1 VTTCGIIYK
10 MQSVVRR
17 EVLKTPKRKKQK
29 AIPGSEE
36 KQGRQ
41 KQIPWSLISIIL
53 ICLVGVIA
61 YSNSF
66 DCSFHFDDT
75 PNIEENIAIRNLSNV
90 KSWLGFIPSRP
101 IGTLSFALN
110 YHFHRLDVWGYHLVN
125 LAIHIANAVLV
136 WWLVMLT
143 MSTPVMR
150 SQPVNRRKMSMA
162 LFAALLFVSHPL
174 ATQSVTYIVQR
185 LASLATLFYL
195 LSLALYVKG
204 RIWEGN
210 RGTLVYVY
218 YSGSILC
225 AVLGMLT
232 KEIVFTLP
240 FAFVLYEFS
249 FIKTDAWKID
259 LKDRGIQIPIIILV
273 IFVAL
278 FFFNFS
284 FGIFNP
290 IPPLLAQGYDY
301 PITAWEYFLTQFSV
315 ILTYIRL
322 FVVPVNQNFD
332 YDYPVSHSLLE
343 GHTVFGLLSLAGIAL
358 LGILLFRRYRLI
370 SFGIIWFF
378 LTLSVESSILPIS
391 QNVIFEHRTY
401 LPSLGFFL
409 VLTGIAFYF
418 LWDRYRQVA
427 WSIMVLLVL
436 TNTVL
441 TYERNKVWRS
451 DYTLWGDCI
460 KKSPNKPRPLV
471 NYGKALI
478 DAGNASEALT
488 YYDKAI
494 EINPHFYLAYYN
506 RGKAKIDLEDYKG
519 AVTDGEGALR
529 INPYY
534 PDGYHVLGVALAHQG
549 KMAEAITHLKE
560 AIKLK
565 PGSADYHYN
574 LGDFLAHQGKA
585 GEAITHFQEAIKLKP
600 GYVDAENKLGNTLEG
615 EGRLDEAIGH
625 YAEALRID
633 PNRVDSYNN
642 MGLAL
647 TKQGRLDEAIPNF
660 LKAIRINPGNAA
672 AHYNLGTLLASQGKL
687 DDAINQF
694 RESIRISP
702 GYAKAH
708 NNLGNALLS
717 QGKLDEA
724 IASYREALRLKPDYA
739 IAQKNLNNALAMHNK
754 KQ

>member
-1 VTTCGIIYK
+1 VGK
-10 MQSVVRR
+10 RQVS
-17 EVLKTPKRKKQK
+17 KTPNKKKQK
-29 AIPGSEE
+29 DMAGGGKEE
-36 KQGRQ
+36 RKTRQ
-41 KQIPWSLISIIL
+41 VPWGLVSIVL

-75 PNIEENIAIRNLSNV
+75 PNIEENIAIRNLSNI
-90 KSWLGFIPSRP
+90 KAWWNFQPSRP
-101 IGTLSFALN
+101 IGFLSFALD

-150 SQPVNRRKMSMA
+150 SQPVSRHKMSMA
-162 LFAALLFVSHPL
+162 IFAALLFVSHPL

-204 RIWEGN
+204 RLWEGN
-210 RGTLVYVY
+210 RGTPVYVY
-218 YSGSILC
+218 YAGSILC

-240 FAFVLYEFS
+240 FALVLYEFS

-259 LKDRGIQIPIIILV
+259 LKNRGIQIPVIILG

-278 FFFNFS
+278 FFLNFS
-284 FGIFNP
+284 FRIFNT
-290 IPPLLAQGYDY
+290 IPPLLVQGYDY
-301 PITAWEYFLTQFSV
+301 PITAWEYLLTQFSV

-322 FVVPVNQNFD
+322 FILPLNQNLD
-332 YDYPVSHSLLE
+332 YNHPVYHSLFE
-343 GHTVFGLLSLAGIAL
+343 WHTLFGLLSLAGIFVA
-358 LGILLFRRYRLI
+358 GILLFRRYRLI

-378 LTLSVESSILPIS
+378 LTLSVESSIIPIS

-401 LPSLGFFL
+401 LPGLGFFL
-409 VLTGIAFYF
+409 VVAGVVFYF

-427 WSIMVLLVL
+427 WGILLLLVL

-441 TYERNKVWRS
+441 TYERNKVWRT

-460 KKSPNKPRPLV
+460 KKSPNKARPLS
-471 NYGKALI
+471 NYGNALL
-478 DAGNASEALT
+478 DMGNASEALT
-488 YYDKAI
+488 YYNRAV
-494 EINPHFYLAYYN
+494 ELNPHFYTAYGN
-506 RGKAKIDLEDYKG
+506 RGNAKIKLGDYKD
-519 AVTDGEGALR
+519 AVRDCEEALR

-534 PDGYHVLGVALAHQG
+534 SEAHCNLANALALQG
-549 KMAEAITHLKE
+549 KMGEAIVHLKE
-560 AIKLK
+560 AIKVK
-565 PGSADYHYN
+565 PESADYHYN
-574 LGDFLAHQGKA
+574 LGNVLAHQGKA

-600 GYVDAENKLGNTLEG
+600 DFADAENNLGNTLED

-625 YAEALRID
+625 YAEALRIN
-633 PNRVDSYNN
+633 PNLADSYNN

-647 TKQGRLDEAIPNF
+647 TKQGRLDEAIRNF
-660 LKAIRINPGNAA
+660 LKALEINPAHAA
-672 AHYNLGTLLASQGKL
+672 VHYSLGTVLASQGKL
-687 DDAINQF
+687 DEAIYHF
-694 RESIRISP
+694 RECIRIKP
-702 GYAKAH
+702 DYAKAY

-717 QGKLDEA
+717 QGKIGEA
-724 IASYREALRLKPDYA
+724 IDNFRQALRLKPDYA
-739 IAQKNLNNALAMHNK
+739 MAQKNLNDALAQRRK
-754 KQ
+754 TR